1 MKKLLVVISTL
12 IILAV
17 IVVGFSLPKDSK
29 NLKVVAVGD
38 NLIHPVVYND
48 AKVGKN
54 TFDFKPMYS
63 HIKPYIHKSDVAY
76 INQESPLGGDDIP
89 YSGFKRFNTPS
100 SISKDVIDTGFNLIN
115 GSNNHALD
123 QGTEGLRNNIDVW
136 KKYQTNALFTGV
148 FDSKK
153 ERDKTPIL
161 NKKGTKISM
170 LSYTFGTNGLKP
182 DHPYQINY
190 INKQNMSK
198 DIAKAKKKS
207 DVVMVSMHW
216 GNEGSHHPNS
226 KQKDIADF
234 LAKKN
239 VDVVIGMHPHVIQ
252 PVKWKKGTNGH
263 KTLVAYSLGNFLNG
277 QETGTASNDLGG
289 SIEFDIDKKENKNKI
304 KNVKWRSIVNHY
316 EIKDPSDLDTR
327 HNFKLYMLDDYTD
340 KLSNKHARNHKKH
353 GNMDKSRLEHI
364 TKDVIDKKYLDSK
377 SY

>member
-123 QGTEGLRNNIDVW
+123 QGTKGLRNNIDVW
-136 KKYQTNALFTGV
+136 KKYQTTALYTGV

-216 GNEGSHHPNS
+216 GNEGSHQPNS

-252 PVKWKKGTNGH
+252 PVEWKKGTNGH

-277 QETGTASNDLGG
+277 QETGTTSNDLGG

-340 KLSNKHARNHKKH
+340 KLSNKHGRNHKKH

>member
-1 MKKLLVVISTL
+1 MKKLLVVISIL
-12 IILAV
+12 IILSV
-17 IVVGFSLPKDSK
+17 IVIGYSLPKDSK

-216 GNEGSHHPNS
+216 GNEGSHQPNS

-252 PVKWKKGTNGH
+252 PVEWKKGTNGH

-289 SIEFDIDKKENKNKI
+289 SIEFDIDKKENQNKI

-327 HNFKLYMLDDYTD
+327 HNFKLYMLDDYTN
-340 KLSNKHARNHKKH
+340 KLSNKHGRNHKKN

>member
-1 MKKLLVVISTL
+1 MKKLLVVISIL
-12 IILAV
+12 IILSV
-17 IVVGFSLPKDSK
+17 IVVGYSLPKDSK

-216 GNEGSHHPNS
+216 GNEGSHQPNS

-340 KLSNKHARNHKKH
+340 KLSNKHDRNLKKH

>member
-63 HIKPYIHKSDVAY
+63 HIKPYIHNSDVAY

-216 GNEGSHHPNS
+216 GNEGSHQPNS

-252 PVKWKKGTNGH
+252 PVEWKKGTNGH

-277 QETGTASNDLGG
+277 QETGTTSNDLGG

-340 KLSNKHARNHKKH
+340 KLSNKHGRNHKKH

-364 TKDVIDKKYLDSK
+364 TKDVIDNKYLDSK

>member
-1 MKKLLVVISTL
+1 MKKLLVVISIL
-12 IILAV
+12 IILSV
-17 IVVGFSLPKDSK
+17 IVVGYSLPKDSK

-216 GNEGSHHPNS
+216 G
-226 KQKDIADF
+226 
-234 LAKKN
+234 
-239 VDVVIGMHPHVIQ
+239 
-252 PVKWKKGTNGH
+252 
-263 KTLVAYSLGNFLNG
+263 
-277 QETGTASNDLGG
+277 
-289 SIEFDIDKKENKNKI
+289 
-304 KNVKWRSIVNHY
+304 
-316 EIKDPSDLDTR
+316 
-327 HNFKLYMLDDYTD
+327 
-340 KLSNKHARNHKKH
+340 
-353 GNMDKSRLEHI
+353 
-364 TKDVIDKKYLDSK
+364 
-377 SY
+377 

>member
-1 MKKLLVVISTL
+1 MKKLLVVISIL
-12 IILAV
+12 IILSV
-17 IVVGFSLPKDSK
+17 IVIGYSLPKDSK

-216 GNEGSHHPNS
+216 GNEGSHQPNS

-252 PVKWKKGTNGH
+252 PVEWKKGTNGH

-277 QETGTASNDLGG
+277 QETGSTSNDLGG

-340 KLSNKHARNHKKH
+340 KLSNKHGRNHKKH
-353 GNMDKSRLEHI
+353 GNMDKSHLEHI

>member
-17 IVVGFSLPKDSK
+17 IVVGYSLPKDSK

-123 QGTEGLRNNIDVW
+123 QGTKGLRNNIDVW
-136 KKYQTNALFTGV
+136 KKYQTTALYTGV

-216 GNEGSHHPNS
+216 GNEGSHQPNS

-340 KLSNKHARNHKKH
+340 KLSNKHGRNHKKH
-353 GNMDKSRLEHI
+353 GNMDKSHLEHI

>member
-1 MKKLLVVISTL
+1 M
-12 IILAV
+12 
-17 IVVGFSLPKDSK
+17 
-29 NLKVVAVGD
+29 
-38 NLIHPVVYND
+38 
-48 AKVGKN
+48 
-54 TFDFKPMYS
+54 
-63 HIKPYIHKSDVAY
+63 
-76 INQESPLGGDDIP
+76 
-89 YSGFKRFNTPS
+89 
-100 SISKDVIDTGFNLIN
+100 IDTGFNLIN

-216 GNEGSHHPNS
+216 GNEGSHQPNS

-340 KLSNKHARNHKKH
+340 KLSNKHDRNHKKH